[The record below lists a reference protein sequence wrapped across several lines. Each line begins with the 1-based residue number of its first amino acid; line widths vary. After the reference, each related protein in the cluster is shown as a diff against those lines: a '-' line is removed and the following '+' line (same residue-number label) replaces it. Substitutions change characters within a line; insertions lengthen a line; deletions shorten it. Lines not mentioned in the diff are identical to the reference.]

1 MNFLATVTHTGQ
13 IKWWTGGYFKPGS
26 YSGFYWFYSGDQV
39 SFNDWADYE
48 PSHFE
53 DAAILAAMADEGQGH
68 QWFTTSA
75 QNRTGHPL
83 CQL

>member
-1 MNFLATVTHTGQ
+1 MNFLATVTHTSD
-13 IKWWTGGYFKPGS
+13 IKWWTGGYFKPGN
-26 YSGFYWFYSGDQV
+26 YSGFYWFDSGLQV
-39 SFNDWADYE
+39 TFNDWADYE

-53 DAAILAAMADEGQGH
+53 DAAIVVGWTASEGH
-68 QWFTTSA
+68 QWFATSA